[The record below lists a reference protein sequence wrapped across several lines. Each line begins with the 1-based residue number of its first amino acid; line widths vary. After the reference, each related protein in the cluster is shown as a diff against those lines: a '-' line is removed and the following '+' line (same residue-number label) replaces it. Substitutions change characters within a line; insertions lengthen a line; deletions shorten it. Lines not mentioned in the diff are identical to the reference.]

1 MAVKVVA
8 VNRKA
13 HHDYQILD
21 RVEAGLVLTGTEIKS
36 VRAGRVNLRES
47 HARPDK
53 GEVWLLG
60 VHIAQYEP
68 GSRAN
73 HEPQRSRKLLLH
85 KGQIRELAEA
95 VNQKGLTVVPL
106 RLYLK
111 DDLAKVE
118 LAVVRGR
125 KAYDKR
131 QAIAEREAERQIARS
146 LRREGR

>member
-1 MAVKVVA
+1 MAVKVVT

-13 HHDYQILD
+13 QHDYQLFD
-21 RVEAGLVLTGTEIKS
+21 RVEAGLVLTGTEVKS

-47 HARPDK
+47 YARPDK
-53 GEVWLLG
+53 GEMWLLG
-60 VHIAQYEP
+60 AHIAQYEP

-73 HEPQRSRKLLLH
+73 HEPQRPRKLLLH
-85 KGQIRELAEA
+85 KEQIRELAEA
-95 VNQKGLTVVPL
+95 VDQKGLTVVPL

-118 LAVVRGR
+118 LAVALGR

-131 QAIAEREAERQIARS
+131 QAIAEREADRQIARS
-146 LRREGR
+146 LRREAR